1 MTDEMKVKVQDIIEI
16 KADEA
21 IDQDWIDDTI
31 HLCTFIG
38 WMSEAMNL
46 LGEEGV
52 NDAWKEYDKE
62 SALAY
67 YCWLLEMKQAIADW
81 DWDYA
86 HSKVIIK
93 KVEESSEEDF

>member
-1 MTDEMKVKVQDIIEI
+1 MTDEMKAKVKEIIEQE
-16 KADEA
+16 ADAA
-21 IDQDWIDDTI
+21 IDQGWIEDTI

-38 WMSEAMNL
+38 WMREAMNM

-52 NDAWKEYDKE
+52 LDAWEEYDKE

-67 YCWLLEMKQAIADW
+67 YCWLLKKKQAIADW

-86 HSKVIIK
+86 HQKVIIK
-93 KVEESSEEDF
+93 QEEE

>member
-1 MTDEMKVKVQDIIEI
+1 MKDEMKAKVQGLIEA
-16 KADEA
+16 KVDEA
-21 IDQDWIDDTI
+21 IDQDWIEDTI
-31 HLCTFIG
+31 NLSEFIG
-38 WMSEAMNL
+38 WMDEAMNI

-52 NDAWKEYDKE
+52 YDALKEYDKE

-93 KVEESSEEDF
+93 KVEE